1 MSSCLID
8 TPIFEQQSAAIEIG
22 PLDFDGPFISH
33 LELKEQPGILATL
46 VRLAENYQLVNVY
59 STANLRSAALLELS
73 CLRQNNPNI
82 VVASFSGPDL
92 KPEISAAMASLVWQS
107 LD

>member
-1 MSSCLID
+1 MSSCLMD
-8 TPIFEQQSAAIEIG
+8 SHMFEQHSAVIEIG

-46 VRLAENYQLVNVY
+46 VRLEENYQLVNVY

-82 VVASFSGPDL
+82 VVASFSGPGL
-92 KPEISAAMASLVWQS
+92 KPETSAAMASLVWQS

>member
-1 MSSCLID
+1 MTNSLMDSH
-8 TPIFEQQSAAIEIG
+8 TFEHQSTVIEIG

-46 VRLAENYQLVNVY
+46 VRSTENYELVNVY

-73 CLRQNNPNI
+73 CVRQNNPSI
-82 VVASFSGPDL
+82 VVATYTGPDL

-107 LD
+107 LE